1 MTAIWIFISS
11 IQDSEPEV
19 FKSLNEAVDF
29 AIDELKE
36 HREYWDY
43 LPEDFDY
50 CIEELYE
57 GVRRGSNHLG
67 TELGEFEVDIYQRF
81 I

>member
-29 AIDELKE
+29 AIDALKE
-36 HREYWDY
+36 HREYWGY
-43 LPEDFDY
+43 LPEDLDY

-67 TELGEFEVDIYQRF
+67 VGLGEFEVDIYQRF